1 MELRTPS
8 PVSPGEDARLSIGV
22 LMGGQTMQH
31 IKFNSL
37 SYLQRLLAQ
46 IKLLFRRKPEPED
59 PYAYRAAP
67 LRRPPHGRSGAAVA
81 ELDEE

>member
-1 MELRTPS
+1 
-8 PVSPGEDARLSIGV
+8 
-22 LMGGQTMQH
+22 MQH

-37 SYLQRLLAQ
+37 SYLRRLLAQ
-46 IKLLFRRKPEPED
+46 IKLLFYRKPEPED
-59 PYAYRAAP
+59 PYAYRTAP

>member
-1 MELRTPS
+1 
-8 PVSPGEDARLSIGV
+8 
-22 LMGGQTMQH
+22 MQQ

-37 SYLQRLLAQ
+37 SHLRKLLAQ
-46 IKLLFRRKPEPED
+46 IRLLFRRKPEPED
-59 PYAYRAAP
+59 PYAYRTAP

>member
-1 MELRTPS
+1 
-8 PVSPGEDARLSIGV
+8 
-22 LMGGQTMQH
+22 MQL

-37 SYLQRLLAQ
+37 SYLRRLLAQ
-46 IKLLFRRKPEPED
+46 IRLLFRRKPEPED

-67 LRRPPHGRSGAAVA
+67 LRHPPHGRSGAAVA